1 LSFPSGLNP
10 RSPSRLC
17 RNASVFRIRSFL
29 REHGDELDEQ
39 ALKAQ
44 ENPLTESLTNTS
56 LPEITM
62 EDLQI
67 SLQKMKL
74 SKMHTGGL
82 GLEMRSDL
90 D

>member
-1 LSFPSGLNP
+1 
-10 RSPSRLC
+10 
-17 RNASVFRIRSFL
+17 
-29 REHGDELDEQ
+29 
-39 ALKAQ
+39 LKAQ